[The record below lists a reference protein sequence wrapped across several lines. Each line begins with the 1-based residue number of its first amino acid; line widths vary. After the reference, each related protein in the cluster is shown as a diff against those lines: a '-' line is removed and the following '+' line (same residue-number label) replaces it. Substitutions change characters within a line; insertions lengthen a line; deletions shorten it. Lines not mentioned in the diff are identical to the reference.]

1 MKLTEEITEELQ
13 KLEKKFL
20 DLVWYARS
28 NPREDEGYW
37 NTVPDDIRRGAFN
50 AQLRVE
56 TLYSEEVESLKSEER
71 DWQHGFNS
79 GALATFRFI
88 ITALDDELIEDE
100 CTGELFPCGG
110 LQNAIEEFPFLD
122 T

>member
-1 MKLTEEITEELQ
+1 MKLTEDITEELQ
-13 KLEKKFL
+13 KLEKKFF

-37 NTVPDDIRRGAFN
+37 NTVPDNIRRGAFN
-50 AQLRVE
+50 AQLEVE
-56 TLYSEEVESLKSEER
+56 TLYPEEVESLRSEES
-71 DWQHGFNS
+71 DWRHGFNS
-79 GALATFRFI
+79 GALATLRFI
-88 ITALDDELIEDE
+88 ITVLDDEFIEDE
-100 CTGELFPCGG
+100 CTGELFPRGG

>member
-37 NTVPDDIRRGAFN
+37 NTVPDDTRRGAFN

-56 TLYSEEVESLKSEER
+56 TLYDEV
-71 DWQHGFNS
+71 
-79 GALATFRFI
+79 
-88 ITALDDELIEDE
+88 
-100 CTGELFPCGG
+100 
-110 LQNAIEEFPFLD
+110 
-122 T
+122 